1 MGAPL
6 WQRPRGEWDVTTRTG
21 FELLEGGLAAL
32 SQPVGRVF
40 FSPGQEIAW
49 DTDCQGMLWVRI
61 AEITDPPEARKG
73 RFIGRDVTYG
83 LGGLRCVATVDNQG
97 RPPSPT
103 EMTRDALVLQTDRL
117 DLECFLA
124 EHTRAWGMVWT
135 PDGPEGGAAVGEWLF
150 TLRVGVS

>member
-49 DTDCQGMLWVRI
+49 DTDCQGMLWV
-61 AEITDPPEARKG
+61 
-73 RFIGRDVTYG
+73 
-83 LGGLRCVATVDNQG
+83 LLVA
-97 RPPSPT
+97 
-103 EMTRDALVLQTDRL
+103 
-117 DLECFLA
+117 LA
-124 EHTRAWGMVWT
+124 DSCRH
-135 PDGPEGGAAVGEWLF
+135 
-150 TLRVGVS
+150 

>member
-73 RFIGRDVTYG
+73 CFIGRDVTYG
-83 LGGLRCVATVDNQG
+83 LGVLRCVATVDNQG

-135 PDGPEGGAAVGEWLF
+135 PDGPEGGAAVGAQEL
-150 TLRVGVS
+150 VAAG